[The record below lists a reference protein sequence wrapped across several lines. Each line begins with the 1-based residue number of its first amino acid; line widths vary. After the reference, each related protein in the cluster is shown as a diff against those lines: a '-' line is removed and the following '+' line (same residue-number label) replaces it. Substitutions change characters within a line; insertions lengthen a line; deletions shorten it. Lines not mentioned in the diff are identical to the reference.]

1 MRRVDLSD
9 TVASNG
15 RITFFLSILL
25 AYKNF
30 SLSYNMQKTRSSGES
45 WVLFLCLTSAL
56 ILFLANLP
64 YQIALFPSSSNDNI
78 ILYISLL
85 CFVSAFFMPLFLYLF
100 SAGIFIVCKIFNGQG
115 SFYEV
120 SLALFWSINV
130 AAPILIMNGFLKGFF
145 FESPKIGYVNLVL
158 ESAVA
163 WVFSSMMAEAEQ
175 FSSKYLLFLISVC
188 IIFMPKLMM
197 FF

>member
-1 MRRVDLSD
+1 
-9 TVASNG
+9 
-15 RITFFLSILL
+15 
-25 AYKNF
+25 
-30 SLSYNMQKTRSSGES
+30 
-45 WVLFLCLTSAL
+45 
-56 ILFLANLP
+56 
-64 YQIALFPSSSNDNI
+64 
-78 ILYISLL
+78 
-85 CFVSAFFMPLFLYLF
+85 MPLFLYLF
-100 SAGIFIVCKIFNGQG
+100 SAGIFVVCKIFNGQG